1 MIGGD
6 EYLKVARSLLKAEDA
21 TDEEIAS
28 STGLGI
34 NMVRKVLYDLFGKS
48 LITGIRVKDERKGWF
63 VYRWRSRREEVEN
76 FIENQKKK
84 ISERL
89 QQRLDYE
96 NSSEFYH
103 CGNEDCPR
111 ITFEGAL
118 EAMFKCPSCGQ
129 VVNLKK
135 NEKAKK
141 AFAKKIDEIA
151 KDMQQTFQPVQKI
164 GHNPKY
170 RKQLLDVLSIQ
181 KSVEYEIFQQ
191 KCDQLL
197 RDDEIRFAGLI
208 NHMGR
213 LVAGGFKDGISPLE
227 DEAERRKMYMELALR
242 VSMRMEFDYTL
253 GPVKYSASRREKAVM
268 MSLPLNNNVL
278 LVSAEPSID
287 IEKFAQKVLKIV
299 GKV

>member
-1 MIGGD
+1 MIDKYEDPFVRISAMIGGD

-28 STGLGI
+28 STGLRI

-76 FIENQKKK
+76 FIEKQKKK
-84 ISERL
+84 IGERL

-103 CGNEDCPR
+103 CGNEDCHR
-111 ITFEGAL
+111 ITFEDAL
-118 EAMFKCPSCGQ
+118 DAMFKCPSCNQ

-151 KDMQQTFQPVQKI
+151 KDMQQTF
-164 GHNPKY
+164 
-170 RKQLLDVLSIQ
+170 
-181 KSVEYEIFQQ
+181 
-191 KCDQLL
+191 
-197 RDDEIRFAGLI
+197 
-208 NHMGR
+208 
-213 LVAGGFKDGISPLE
+213 
-227 DEAERRKMYMELALR
+227 
-242 VSMRMEFDYTL
+242 
-253 GPVKYSASRREKAVM
+253 
-268 MSLPLNNNVL
+268 
-278 LVSAEPSID
+278 
-287 IEKFAQKVLKIV
+287 
-299 GKV
+299 

>member
-1 MIGGD
+1 MIDKYEDPFVRIAAMIGGD

-28 STGLGI
+28 STGLRI

-76 FIENQKKK
+76 FIEKQKKK

-103 CGNEDCPR
+103 CGREDCPR
-111 ITFEGAL
+111 ITFEDAL
-118 EAMFKCPSCGQ
+118 DAMFKCPSCSQ

-141 AFAKKIDEIA
+141 GFVKKIDEIA
-151 KDMQQTFQPVQKI
+151 KDMQQTF
-164 GHNPKY
+164 
-170 RKQLLDVLSIQ
+170 
-181 KSVEYEIFQQ
+181 
-191 KCDQLL
+191 
-197 RDDEIRFAGLI
+197 
-208 NHMGR
+208 
-213 LVAGGFKDGISPLE
+213 
-227 DEAERRKMYMELALR
+227 
-242 VSMRMEFDYTL
+242 
-253 GPVKYSASRREKAVM
+253 
-268 MSLPLNNNVL
+268 
-278 LVSAEPSID
+278 
-287 IEKFAQKVLKIV
+287 
-299 GKV
+299 